1 MAMKW
6 TDKADV
12 DKTVFEIKD
21 KMGERHGDV
30 PITMVGNV
38 KDLLDHSEPA
48 LVKYF
53 WQELAKYSQ
62 DAVAYFEER
71 V

>member
-6 TDKADV
+6 KDKADV
-12 DKTVFEIKD
+12 DNTVWEIKN
-21 KMGERHGDV
+21 KMGQRHGDV
-30 PITMVGNV
+30 PITMVGEV
-38 KDLLDHSEPA
+38 KDLLDHSEPP

-53 WQELAKYSQ
+53 WTELAKYGK

>member
-6 TDKADV
+6 KDKADV
-12 DKTVFEIKD
+12 DNTVFEIKST
-21 KMGERHGDV
+21 MGERKGDV
-30 PITMVGNV
+30 PITMIGEV
-38 KDLLDHSEPA
+38 KDLLDHSDPG
-48 LVKYF
+48 LVRYF
-53 WQELAKYSQ
+53 WAELAKYGK